1 MNKHVLIFL
10 AFLAS
15 AELATAQS
23 FYAVRHQRSLIFVA
37 GTGTST
43 YFGELANNGD
53 YIDAKLN
60 VDVGLQYFFGNHIS
74 ARAEMTWFS
83 LKGSDAIAGDP
94 GRVPRNLSFNS
105 NNYEISLTGAFNFL
119 PNGTQYYRRPPFNI
133 YAFSG
138 IGLMYYNPTTIDK
151 NGDKVA
157 LRPLETELVHYSSFG
172 IVVPL
177 GVGIRF
183 KVTPNINLSVETG
196 YRYTFT
202 DYLDDVSSTHKD
214 AAKFTDP
221 LAASL
226 TDRRPE
232 INLPLAADGSIR
244 GNPNRKDGY
253 MLFNAKVEYYLPWS
267 LGARSKI
274 NNTKQRRSNSMYRY
288 KKSGK
293 LKRRR

>member
-1 MNKHVLIFL
+1 MNKRVLIFL
-10 AFLAS
+10 TFLVI
-15 AELATAQS
+15 AELANAQS
-23 FYAVRHQRSLIFVA
+23 FYAVRHQRSLILVA

-60 VDVGLQYFFGNHIS
+60 VDVGLQYFFSNHIS

-83 LKGSDAIAGDP
+83 LKGSDAIAGDL

-105 NNYEISLTGAFNFL
+105 NNYEISLTGAYNFL
-119 PNGTQYYRRPPFNI
+119 SNGTQYYRRPTFNI
-133 YAFSG
+133 YGFSG
-138 IGLMYYNPTTIDK
+138 IGVMYYNPTTIDK

-157 LRPLETELVHYSSFG
+157 LRPLKTELVRYSSFG
-172 IVVPL
+172 IVIPL

-183 KVTPNINLSVETG
+183 KVNPNFNISVETG

-202 DYLDDVSSTHKD
+202 DYLDDVSTTHKD
-214 AAKFTDP
+214 PSKFTDP

-226 TDRRPE
+226 SDRRPE
-232 INLPLAADGSIR
+232 IGLPLAADGFIR

-253 MLFNAKVEYYLPWS
+253 MLLNAKVEYYLPWS
-267 LGARSKI
+267 FGARNKI
-274 NNTKQRRSNSMYRY
+274 NSIKQRRSNSMYRY
-288 KKSGK
+288 KKGK
-293 LKRRR
+293 LKRRQ